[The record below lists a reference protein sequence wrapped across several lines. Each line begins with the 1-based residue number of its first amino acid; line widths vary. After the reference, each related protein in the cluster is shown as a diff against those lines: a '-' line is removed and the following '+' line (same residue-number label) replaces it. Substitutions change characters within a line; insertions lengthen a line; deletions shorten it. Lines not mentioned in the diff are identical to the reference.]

1 MPVNAGAVGAVA
13 AAVGVPITMRALA
26 RLFPASPAP
35 RETALTLDE
44 LRSRYKSWEVGLGF
58 GALLGAVPFA
68 FLFWLALRALA
79 AAHAA
84 LLPPAELVWV
94 TAPYFWSIPAMF
106 LGLVVMFPV
115 GGILARR
122 LLADRHTEYVAYQ
135 QLKYRMN
142 AEKVARILGTVVSLA
157 AAVFVL
163 LGLDWS
169 VRADREGLTLN
180 RFLSIGEERHAWA
193 DVRAIRTAPALVAPN
208 GNRVARREYVVRFS
222 DGRSWSTNGD
232 LSDASPAEKRRLAA
246 LIAESSGVAI
256 EEVRILR
263 NDEL

>member
-1 MPVNAGAVGAVA
+1 
-13 AAVGVPITMRALA
+13 MRALA

-44 LRSRYKSWEVGLGF
+44 LRSRYKSWELGLGF
-58 GALLGAVPFA
+58 AALLGAIPFA
-68 FLFWLALRALA
+68 FLFWLALRAVA

-84 LLPPAELVWV
+84 LAPPAELVWV

-115 GGILARR
+115 GGLLARR
-122 LLADRHTEYVAYQ
+122 LLADRHAEYVAYQ
-135 QLKYRMN
+135 QLKSRMDV
-142 AEKVARILGTVVSLA
+142 EKVARILGTVVSLA

-169 VRADREGLTLN
+169 VHADREGLALN
-180 RFLSIGEERHAWA
+180 RFLSVGEERHAWA

-208 GNRVARREYVVRFS
+208 GNRVARREYVVGFA

-232 LSDASPAEKRRLAA
+232 LSDASPAEKRRLAE
-246 LIAESSGVAI
+246 LVAERSGVAI
-256 EEVRILR
+256 EEVGILR